1 MSLKYVLHQNG
12 SEHSSVT
19 LSPHQVSHMST
30 KGFAFGLEILR
41 LSDDTIDYVTIE
53 DENNVVVVIHSANL
67 NFEQSLTL
75 GARRE
80 FSQDTDQQLRHLY
93 LMESL
98 EG

>member
-1 MSLKYVLHQNG
+1 MKYVLHKDG
-12 SEHSSVT
+12 KEHSSVT

-41 LSDDTIDYVTIE
+41 LSDNNIDYVTIE
-53 DENNVVVVIHSANL
+53 DDNNVVVVIHEANL
-67 NFEQSLTL
+67 DFERSLTL
-75 GARRE
+75 GARQE
-80 FSQDTDQQLRHLY
+80 YAQDTDQQLRHLY